1 VSIETRPDR
10 ESWWSPCRDVSDPT
24 TDTWAPLVGC
34 GTRAVQ
40 LIQARIHLWPP
51 HLANLLWLKKKKK
64 NTHKHEW
71 STRSIR
77 LSPPISRSLL
87 TLLSSK

>member
-64 NTHKHEW
+64 KKKKHTHMSDPHAAFAYPLQ
-71 STRSIR
+71 SLA
-77 LSPPISRSLL
+77 LS
-87 TLLSSK
+87 

>member
-51 HLANLLWLKKKKK
+51 HLANLLWLLKKQ
-64 NTHKHEW
+64 NKHTW
-71 STRSIR
+71 
-77 LSPPISRSLL
+77 
-87 TLLSSK
+87 